1 MNILNLPLDSNH
13 GVDQWNSGAQLWNA
27 NVDYDMA
34 RIVIETDAAAQTGY
48 F

>member
-1 MNILNLPLDSNH
+1 MNTLNLPLDSNH
-13 GVDQWNSGAQLWNA
+13 GVKPIEQHYTAVEC